1 MSSCIYHDF
10 EAVAIC
16 PSCDF
21 GVCQTCLDEGEN
33 GVCSTCME
41 EQRSRDAARVVKSQD
56 EMAEGRRCHY
66 CRVAEDAETRLDYH
80 GYCETCAVLNR
91 CHVHEEAI
99 AIGHCKSCRR
109 EYCRKCLGFA
119 DVCQTCTAQKKT
131 KPLQAPAQPAAKS
144 GSAKPVGKKS
154 EKTAAT
160 KAPVATASRTE
171 RKPLGKTE
179 TAAKAAS
186 GGIGIKAG
194 GLTQTKDVP
203 GGSGASGEGKLRLKQ
218 EPANEASAKPAARR
232 RLPMVLGASVL
243 LVVGAL
249 IYSGVLLGGA
259 PAGKTL
265 PMDEQMKSVHRGVV
279 GFTRKYRRIPHG
291 LSELQEAVN
300 LELGQQA
307 GISLSTK
314 KTTLPKTV
322 IYQQSGNG
330 YVITA
335 TDEHGGPVIN
345 NGIPIRLDQYSDTS
359 NQ

>member
-56 EMAEGRRCHY
+56 EMTEGRRCHY
-66 CRVAEDAETRLDYH
+66 CRVAEDAETRLDHH
-80 GYCETCAVLNR
+80 GYCETCGVLNR

-131 KPLQAPAQPAAKS
+131 KPLQAPPQPVAKN
-144 GSAKPVGKKS
+144 GSTKPVSKKS

-160 KAPVATASRTE
+160 KTPVATASPTE
-171 RKPLGKTE
+171 RKSSGKTE

-186 GGIGIKAG
+186 GGISIKVSG
-194 GLTQTKDVP
+194 QTQTKAAP
-203 GGSGASGEGKLRLKQ
+203 GSSGAGGEGKPRSKQ
-218 EPANEASAKPAARR
+218 ELDKEASAKPAARR
-232 RLPMVLGASVL
+232 RLPIMLAASVL
-243 LVVGAL
+243 LMVGVL
-249 IYSGVLLGGA
+249 IYSGVLFGGA
-259 PAGKTL
+259 PAGKDL

-279 GFTRKYRRIPHG
+279 GFTRKYRRVPRS

-300 LELGQQA
+300 LELGGQA
-307 GISLSTK
+307 GISLSIK
-314 KTTLPKTV
+314 KTTQAKTV

-335 TDEHGGPVIN
+335 TDEHGGPVILK
-345 NGIPIRLDQYSDTS
+345 GIPIRLDQYSDTS